1 MDENDGKYGK
11 SLAPW
16 LNGIA
21 KCSESLQSRGSCIC
35 LSLEV
40 RHNVGF
46 QKITDN
52 TKETRANALFPFP
65 LHFSCLI
72 TEF

>member
-16 LNGIA
+16 LNG
-21 KCSESLQSRGSCIC
+21 KCKVFITITWSCIC
-35 LSLEV
+35 FSLEV
-40 RHNVGF
+40 RHKVGF
-46 QKITDN
+46 RKITDN
-52 TKETRANALFPFP
+52 TKETRANALFPF
-65 LHFSCLI
+65 LIHFSCLI